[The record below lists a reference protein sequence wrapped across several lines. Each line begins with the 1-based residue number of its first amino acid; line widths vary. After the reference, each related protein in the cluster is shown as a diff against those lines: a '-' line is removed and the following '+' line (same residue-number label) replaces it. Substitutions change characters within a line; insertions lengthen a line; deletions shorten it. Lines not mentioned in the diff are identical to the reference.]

1 MDKSYFRNVPD
12 FNYVSR
18 LDGQKNISEYSLVKN
33 LFKRAK
39 IRDDIFNDLSYFTKY
54 KVVGDDRPDQVAYE
68 LYGDSR
74 YDWVVLLANNVMN
87 VASEWPKDQVSFY
100 NYMIRKYGDES
111 KFNDVHHYETIDVVD
126 SLGRTVI
133 RGGLQVPQD
142 YVISYYDSGLDAQV
156 TTTDSTVPFTNYE
169 YEISLE
175 DDKRNIFV
183 LKPEFLAVIRNDL
196 EEIMPY
202 TKGSSQYV
210 NDSVVQGDN
219 IRLYT

>member
-74 YDWVVLLANNVMN
+74 YDWLVLLANNTMN
-87 VASEWPKDQVSFY
+87 VASEWPKDQISFY
-100 NYMIRKYGDES
+100 NYMVRKYGDES
-111 KFNDVHHYETIDVVD
+111 KFNDIHHYETIDVVD

-133 RGGLQVPQD
+133 RAGLQVPQD
-142 YVISYYDSGLDAQV
+142 YVISYYDSGLDSQV
-156 TTTDSTVPFTNYE
+156 TTTDSTVSFTNYE

-202 TKGSSQYV
+202 TEGSSQYV
-210 NDSVVQGDN
+210 SDRVVQGDN

>member
-1 MDKSYFRNVPD
+1 MDKSYFRNIPD
-12 FNYVSR
+12 LNYVSR
-18 LDGQKNISEYSLVKN
+18 LDGQKNISEYTTVKN

-39 IRDDIFNDLSYFTKY
+39 IRDEIFNDLSYFTKY

-68 LYGDSR
+68 LYGDAR

-126 SLGRTVI
+126 SLDRIII

-156 TTTDSTVPFTNYE
+156 TTTESTVPFTNYE
-169 YEISLE
+169 YEVSLE

-202 TKGSSQYV
+202 KEGSSQYV
-210 NDSVVQGDN
+210 SDSLVQGDD

>member
-1 MDKSYFRNVPD
+1 MAKAYFRNVPD

-18 LDGQKNISEYSLVKN
+18 LDGQKNISEYTLVKN

-39 IRDDIFNDLSYFTKY
+39 IRDDIFNDLSFFTKY
-54 KVVGDDRPDQVAYE
+54 KIVGDDRPDNVAYE
-68 LYGDSR
+68 LYRDAR

-87 VASEWPKDQVSFY
+87 VATEWPKDQVSFY

-111 KFNDVHHYETIDVVD
+111 KFNEIHHYETVEIMDTLDRVV
-126 SLGRTVI
+126 V
-133 RGGLQVPQD
+133 RGGLEVPGD

-156 TTTDSTVPFTNYE
+156 TTTETTVSFTNYQ

-175 DDKRNIFV
+175 DEKRNIFV
-183 LKPEFLAVIRNDL
+183 LKPEYLAVIKNDL
-196 EEIMPY
+196 DDIMPY
-202 TKGSSQYV
+202 KKGTSQFV
-210 NDSVVQGDN
+210 NDSLVQGDN

>member
-1 MDKSYFRNVPD
+1 MDKSYFRNIPD

-18 LDGQKNISEYSLVKN
+18 LDGQKNISEYNTVKN

-39 IRDDIFNDLSYFTKY
+39 IRDEIFNDLSYFTKY

-68 LYGDSR
+68 LYKDSR
-74 YDWVVLLANNVMN
+74 YDWLVLLANNTMN

-126 SLGRTVI
+126 SLGRIVI

-156 TTTDSTVPFTNYE
+156 TTTESTVPFTNYE
-169 YEISLE
+169 YEVSLE

-202 TKGSSQYV
+202 KEGSSQYV
-210 NDSVVQGDN
+210 SDRLVQGDN

>member
-1 MDKSYFRNVPD
+1 MDKSYFRNIPD

-74 YDWVVLLANNVMN
+74 YDWVVLLANNTMN
-87 VASEWPKDQVSFY
+87 VASEWPKDQISFY

-142 YVISYYDSGLDAQV
+142 YVISYYDSGLDSQV
-156 TTTDSTVPFTNYE
+156 TTTDSTVSFTNYE

-202 TKGSSQYV
+202 TEGSSQYV
-210 NDSVVQGDN
+210 SDRVVQGDN

>member
-1 MDKSYFRNVPD
+1 MDKAYFRNIPD

-18 LDGQKNISEYSLVKN
+18 LDGQKNISEYSIVKN

-126 SLGRTVI
+126 SLGRIVI

-156 TTTDSTVPFTNYE
+156 TTTESTVPFTNYE
-169 YEISLE
+169 YEVSLE

-183 LKPEFLAVIRNDL
+183 LKPEYLAVIRNDL

-202 TKGSSQYV
+202 KEGSSQYV
-210 NDSVVQGDN
+210 SDRLVQGDN

>member
-1 MDKSYFRNVPD
+1 MDKSYFRNIPD

-18 LDGQKNISEYSLVKN
+18 LDGQKNISEYNTVKN

-39 IRDDIFNDLSYFTKY
+39 IRDEIFNDLSYFTKY

-68 LYGDSR
+68 LYKDSR
-74 YDWVVLLANNVMN
+74 YDWLVLLANNTMN

-126 SLGRTVI
+126 SLGRIVI

-202 TKGSSQYV
+202 KEGSSQYV
-210 NDSVVQGDN
+210 SDRLVQGDN

>member
-1 MDKSYFRNVPD
+1 MDKSYFRNIPD

-18 LDGQKNISEYSLVKN
+18 LDGQKNISEYSIVKN

-39 IRDDIFNDLSYFTKY
+39 IRDEIFNDLSYFTKY

-68 LYGDSR
+68 LYGDAR

-87 VASEWPKDQVSFY
+87 VGSEWPKDQVSFY

-126 SLGRTVI
+126 SLGRIVI

-156 TTTDSTVPFTNYE
+156 TTTDSTVSFTNYE
-169 YEISLE
+169 YEVSLE

-183 LKPEFLAVIRNDL
+183 LKPEYLAVIRNDL

-202 TKGSSQYV
+202 REGSSQYV
-210 NDSVVQGDN
+210 NDSLVQGDD

>member
-1 MDKSYFRNVPD
+1 MDKSYFRNIPD

-74 YDWVVLLANNVMN
+74 YDWVVLLANNTMN
-87 VASEWPKDQVSFY
+87 VASEWPKDQISFY

-202 TKGSSQYV
+202 TEGSSQYV
-210 NDSVVQGDN
+210 SDSVVQGDN

>member
-1 MDKSYFRNVPD
+1 MAKAYFRNIPE

-18 LDGQKNISEYSLVKN
+18 LDGQKNISEYSIVKN

-39 IRDDIFNDLSYFTKY
+39 IRDEIFNDLSYFTKY

-126 SLGRTVI
+126 SLGRIVI
-133 RGGLQVPQD
+133 RGGLEVPQD

-156 TTTDSTVPFTNYE
+156 TTTESTVPFTNYE
-169 YEISLE
+169 YEVSLE

-202 TKGSSQYV
+202 KEGSSQYV
-210 NDSVVQGDN
+210 SDSLVQGDN

>member
-1 MDKSYFRNVPD
+1 MNKSYFRNIPD

-39 IRDDIFNDLSYFTKY
+39 IRDEIFNDLSYFTKY

-74 YDWVVLLANNVMN
+74 YDWVVLLANNTMN

-126 SLGRTVI
+126 SLGRIVI
-133 RGGLQVPQD
+133 RGGLEVPQD

-156 TTTDSTVPFTNYE
+156 TTTESTVPFTNYE
-169 YEISLE
+169 YEVSLE

-202 TKGSSQYV
+202 TEGSSQYV
-210 NDSVVQGDN
+210 SDSVVQGDN

>member
-1 MDKSYFRNVPD
+1 MDKSYFRNIPD

-74 YDWVVLLANNVMN
+74 YDWVVLLANNTMN
-87 VASEWPKDQVSFY
+87 VASEWPKDQISFY

-202 TKGSSQYV
+202 TEGSSQYV
-210 NDSVVQGDN
+210 SDRVVQGDN

>member
-1 MDKSYFRNVPD
+1 MAKAYFRNVPD

-18 LDGQKNISEYSLVKN
+18 LDGQKNISEYTLVKN

-39 IRDDIFNDLSYFTKY
+39 IRDDIFNDLSFFTKY
-54 KVVGDDRPDQVAYE
+54 KIVGDDRPDNVAYE
-68 LYGDSR
+68 LYRDAR

-87 VASEWPKDQVSFY
+87 VATEWPKDQVSFY

-111 KFNDVHHYETIDVVD
+111 KFNEIHHYETVEIVDTLDRVV
-126 SLGRTVI
+126 V
-133 RGGLQVPQD
+133 RGGLEVPGD

-156 TTTDSTVPFTNYE
+156 TTTETTVSFTNYQ

-175 DDKRNIFV
+175 DEKRNIFV
-183 LKPEFLAVIRNDL
+183 LKPEYLAVIKNDL
-196 EEIMPY
+196 DDIMPY
-202 TKGSSQYV
+202 KKGTSQFV
-210 NDSVVQGDN
+210 NDSLVQGDN

>member
-1 MDKSYFRNVPD
+1 MSKSYFRNIPD

-18 LDGQKNISEYSLVKN
+18 LDGQKNISEYSVVKN

-54 KVVGDDRPDQVAYE
+54 KIVGDDRPDNVAYK

-87 VASEWPKDQVSFY
+87 VATEWPKDQVSFY

-111 KFNDVHHYETIDVVD
+111 KFYDIHHYETINVVD
-126 SLGRTVI
+126 SLGRVVI
-133 RGGLQVPQD
+133 RGGFEVPKG
-142 YVISYYDSGLDAQV
+142 YIVSYYDSGLGAQV
-156 TTTDSTVPFTNYE
+156 TTTESTVAFSNYD

-183 LKPEFLAVIRNDL
+183 LKPEYLSVIKNDL
-196 EEIMPY
+196 DDIMPY
-202 TKGSSQYV
+202 KEGSSQFIS
-210 NDSVVQGDN
+210 DSLVQGDN

>member
-1 MDKSYFRNVPD
+1 MDKSYFRNIPD

-18 LDGQKNISEYSLVKN
+18 LDGQKNISEYTTVKN

-39 IRDDIFNDLSYFTKY
+39 IRDEIFNDLSYFTKY

-68 LYGDSR
+68 LYGDAR

-111 KFNDVHHYETIDVVD
+111 KFNDVHHYETIDVTD
-126 SLGRTVI
+126 SLDRIII

-156 TTTDSTVPFTNYE
+156 TTTESTVPFTNYE
-169 YEISLE
+169 YEVSLE

-183 LKPEFLAVIRNDL
+183 LKPEYLAVIRNDL

-202 TKGSSQYV
+202 KEGSSQYV
-210 NDSVVQGDN
+210 SDSLVQGDD